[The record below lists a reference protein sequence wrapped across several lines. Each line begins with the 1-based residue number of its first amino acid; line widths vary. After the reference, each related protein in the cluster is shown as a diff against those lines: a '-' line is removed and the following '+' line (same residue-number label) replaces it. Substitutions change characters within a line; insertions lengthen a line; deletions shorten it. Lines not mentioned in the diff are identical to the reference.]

1 MCVAPV
7 ERLTQNLAMGQ
18 AMRYQL
24 VLSTVK
30 QMKVLDLLPILRVAD
45 AATQLSSFSI
55 VILLV
60 CAVIISTVQTLLL

>member
-1 MCVAPV
+1 
-7 ERLTQNLAMGQ
+7 MGQ